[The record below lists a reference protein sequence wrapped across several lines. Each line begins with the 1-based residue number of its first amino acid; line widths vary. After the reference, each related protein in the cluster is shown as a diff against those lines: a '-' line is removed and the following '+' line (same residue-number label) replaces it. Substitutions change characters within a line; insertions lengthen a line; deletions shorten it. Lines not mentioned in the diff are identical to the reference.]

1 MTQINFLN
9 KLSFS
14 SAYLRGL
21 PLINRLNPQRK
32 CFMLSRRLALQSL
45 GTLSAATLAT
55 GAQAQQSCEV
65 FTPTTQS
72 AVTPD
77 GALKM
82 LKDGNERFLSGKTR
96 NCDLRKQVQETATQQ
111 SPIAAVV
118 GCIDSRVP
126 PEMVFD
132 QRLGDIFAAR
142 IAGNFV
148 NTDILGSLE
157 FATKLA
163 GSKLIVVLGH
173 SECGA
178 IKGAADDAKLGNL
191 TAMLGNIRPSLAK
204 LDYKGVP
211 SSKDKKLVQK
221 LADQNA
227 QDAVKM
233 IMDKSEVIA
242 TLVKEGKVKVVS
254 AMHDVSTGKVTWF
267 A

>member
-1 MTQINFLN
+1 
-9 KLSFS
+9 
-14 SAYLRGL
+14 
-21 PLINRLNPQRK
+21 
-32 CFMLSRRLALQSL
+32 MLSRRIALQSIA
-45 GTLSAATLAT
+45 TISAATLAA

-65 FTPTTQS
+65 FTSATQG

-77 GALKM
+77 SALKM
-82 LKDGNERFLSGKTR
+82 LKDGNDRFVAGTTR
-96 NCDLRKQVQETATQQ
+96 NCDLRKQVKETATQQ
-111 SPIAAVV
+111 SPIAMIV

-126 PEMVFD
+126 PEFVFD

-157 FATKLA
+157 FATAAA
-163 GSKLIVVLGH
+163 GAKLIVVLGH
-173 SECGA
+173 TECGA
-178 IKGAADDAKLGNL
+178 IKGAVDDVKLGNL
-191 TAMLGNIRPSLAK
+191 TAMLANFKPSMSK
-204 LDYKGVP
+204 LKYTGVP
-211 SSKDKKLVQK
+211 SSKDKKLVQQ

-227 QDAVKM
+227 QDAAKM

-242 TLVKEGKVKVVS
+242 KMVKEGKVKIVS

>member
-1 MTQINFLN
+1 
-9 KLSFS
+9 
-14 SAYLRGL
+14 
-21 PLINRLNPQRK
+21 
-32 CFMLSRRLALQSL
+32 MLSRRLALQSI
-45 GTLSAATLAT
+45 GTISAAALAT

-65 FTPTTQS
+65 FTSATQS

-82 LKDGNERFLSGKTR
+82 LKDGNDRFVGGTTR
-96 NCDLRKQVQETATQQ
+96 NCDLRRQVKETATQQ
-111 SPIAAVV
+111 SPVAVIV

-157 FATKLA
+157 FATAAA
-163 GSKLIVVLGH
+163 GAKLIVVLGH
-173 SECGA
+173 TECGA
-178 IKGAADDAKLGNL
+178 IKGALDDVKLGNL
-191 TAMLGNIRPSLAK
+191 TAMLGNIKPSMSK
-204 LDYKGVP
+204 LKYTGVP
-211 SSKDKKLVQK
+211 SSKDKKLVQQ

-227 QDAVKM
+227 QDAMKM
-233 IMDKSEVIA
+233 ITDKSEVIA
-242 TLVKEGKVKVVS
+242 KMVKEGKVKVVS

>member
-1 MTQINFLN
+1 MWRSLTL
-9 KLSFS
+9 LSE
-14 SAYLRGL
+14 
-21 PLINRLNPQRK
+21 INPQRK
-32 CFMLSRRLALQSL
+32 SFMLSRRLALQSI
-45 GTLSAATLAT
+45 GTISAATLAI

-65 FTPTTQS
+65 FTSATQS

-82 LKDGNERFLSGKTR
+82 LKDGNDRFVNGTTR
-96 NCDLRKQVQETATQQ
+96 NCDLRRQVKETATQQ
-111 SPIAAVV
+111 SPVAMIV

-157 FATKLA
+157 FATAAA
-163 GSKLIVVLGH
+163 GAKLIVVLGH
-173 SECGA
+173 TECGA
-178 IKGAADDAKLGNL
+178 IKGAVDDVKLGNL
-191 TAMLGNIRPSLAK
+191 TAMLGNIKPSMSK
-204 LDYKGVP
+204 LKYTGVP
-211 SSKDKKLVQK
+211 SSKDKKLVQQ

-227 QDAVKM
+227 QDAMKM
-233 IMDKSEVIA
+233 ITDKSEVIA
-242 TLVKEGKVKVVS
+242 KMVKEGKVKVVS